1 MIIQRLSNQ
10 RTHVSHAEVGRPR
23 QHYEIIKQHNEN
35 QNKRYQRKFKSTLN
49 KNRTAN
55 GKQQQQKL
63 NDKIPKAAN

>member
-1 MIIQRLSNQ
+1 MYHTLKSVDRDNIMKSN
-10 RTHVSHAEVGRPR
+10 
-23 QHYEIIKQHNEN
+23 KQHNEN

-55 GKQQQQKL
+55 EKQQQQKL